1 VIPIPMEEQTMS
13 FGPKRVRFG
22 GVLAAGLSVLI
33 AAPAIA
39 GICFTSGKVYVQQ
52 KVYDKAAWQLECAR
66 KEEPDNPQAYAL
78 LAFARGE
85 LRQFAATGAV
95 YQLGLQAAQK
105 KKDTKRAEEMENN
118 RRAKYIDLFNSGV
131 KALQRAGK
139 IAQDDSRTTDEGSPQ
154 GAIQKERGE
163 PKDFA
168 RFTEN
173 GKAHEFWYYPE
184 QKAVYHFAP
193 GSDEALQIE
202 HKPFLGAQ
210 DPNTAVTDTTVYP
223 LYTGASALAEA
234 AYNFELAMLVDPTS
248 SDIYKNLSYVY
259 EVLGRTDDAIRAAQ
273 KGLAIKP
280 GDKDLTQN
288 LRVAAMGRGNRL
300 FKSEKYAESIP
311 AYRAAMSYDDAGKVQ
326 YLSLIADAFQNMA
339 KKADGAQQAAYY
351 DSAGVAYM
359 SVYES
364 APADSSGAA
373 MKENAL
379 YNAAII
385 QVNLKNN
392 KKAAEILAK
401 GTETFPNSK
410 DLWLLTGQV
419 KFELVDYDGAITA
432 MKRVVELNPKEAD
445 AHQILFHAYN
455 KTNKKSDSVAEYTI
469 YKALSEGKP
478 RTGSQ
483 LKTWVDSAGNR
494 LPKNHQLDKTKAAE
508 GYPEEV
514 RTFMDGDKTLESW
527 FYWTKGKSITFLE
540 GQVFS
545 QVTFP
550 PAKM

>member
-1 VIPIPMEEQTMS
+1 MS

-22 GVLAAGLSVLI
+22 GVLAAGLSVLT
-33 AAPAIA
+33 AASPALA
-39 GICFTSGKVYVQQ
+39 GVCFTSGKVYVQQ

-66 KEEPDNPQAYAL
+66 KEEPDNAQAYAL
-78 LAFARGE
+78 LGFARGE
-85 LRQFAATGAV
+85 LRQFASAGAV
-95 YQLGLQAAQK
+95 YQLGIDVAK
-105 KKDTKRAEEMENN
+105 KKNDTKRVEEMSNN

-139 IAQDDSRTTDEGSPQ
+139 VAQDDSRTTDEGSPQ
-154 GAIQKERGE
+154 AAVAKEKGE

-193 GSDEALQIE
+193 NSEEALQIE
-202 HKPFLGAQ
+202 YKPFTGAQ
-210 DPNTAVTDTTVYP
+210 APAAAATDTTVFP

-234 AYNFELAMLVDPTS
+234 AYNFELAMLLDPTS
-248 SDIYKNLSYVY
+248 ADIYKNLSYVY
-259 EVLGRTDDAIRAAQ
+259 EVLGRTDDAIRSAQ
-273 KGLAIKP
+273 KGLTLKP

-311 AYRAAMSYDDAGKVQ
+311 AYRAAMAYDDQGKVQ
-326 YLSLIADAFQNMA
+326 YLSLIADAFQNLA
-339 KKADGAQQAAYY
+339 KSSEGAQQAAYY
-351 DSAGVAYM
+351 DSAGVVYM
-359 SVYES
+359 SVYET
-364 APADSSGAA
+364 APADSAGAA

-392 KKAAEILAK
+392 QKASEILAK
-401 GTETFPNSK
+401 GTETFPASK

-419 KFELVDYDGAITA
+419 KFELNDYAGAVDA
-432 MKRVVELNPKEAD
+432 MKKVVELNPKEAD
-445 AHQILFHAYN
+445 AHQILFHSYN
-455 KTNKKSDSVAEYTI
+455 KLNKKAESVSEYTI

-478 RTGSQ
+478 RTGAQ
-483 LKTWVDSAGNR
+483 LKTWVDSAANR
-494 LPKNHQLDKTKAAE
+494 LPKGHQLDKTKAAE

-514 RTFMDGDKTLESW
+514 RTYMDGDKTLESW

-545 QVTFP
+545 QASFP

>member
-1 VIPIPMEEQTMS
+1 MEVHTMS

-33 AAPAIA
+33 AAPPAQA

-52 KVYDKAAWQLECAR
+52 KVYDKAAWNLECAR
-66 KEEPDNPQAYAL
+66 KEEPENAQAYAL
-78 LAFARGE
+78 LGFARGE
-85 LRQFAATGAV
+85 LRQFASSGAV
-95 YQLGLQAAQK
+95 YQLGIQVAQK
-105 KKDTKRAEEMENN
+105 KKDQKRVEEMENN

-139 IAQDDSRTTDEGSPQ
+139 VSQEDSRTTDEGSPQ
-154 GAIQKERGE
+154 AAVEKERGE
-163 PKDFA
+163 PKDFS
-168 RFTEN
+168 RFTEG
-173 GKAHEFWYYPE
+173 GKAHEVWYYAD

-193 GSDEALQIE
+193 GGGEPLQSE
-202 HKPFLGAQ
+202 YRPFQGAQ
-210 DPNTAVTDTTVYP
+210 DPNVAATDTTVYP
-223 LYTGASALAEA
+223 LYQGASALAEA
-234 AYNFELAMLVDPTS
+234 AYNFELAMMIDPS
-248 SDIYKNLSYVY
+248 SADIYKNLSYVY

-280 GDKDLTQN
+280 DDKDLRQN

-300 FKSEKYAESIP
+300 FKAEKFAESIP
-311 AYRAAMSYDDAGKVQ
+311 AYRAAMTYDEAGKIQ

-339 KKADGAQQAAYY
+339 KKSEGAQQTAYF
-351 DSAGVAYM
+351 DSAGVAYLA
-359 SVYES
+359 VYEN
-364 APADSSGAA
+364 APADSMGAA

-392 KKAAEILAK
+392 KGAAEILAR
-401 GTETFPNSK
+401 GTEAFPNSK
-410 DLWLLTGQV
+410 DLWLLTGQT
-419 KFELVDYDGAITA
+419 KFELGDYEGAIVA
-432 MKRVVELNPKEAD
+432 MRKVVELNPKEVD
-445 AHQILFHAYN
+445 AHQILFHALN
-455 KTNKKSDSVAEYTI
+455 KQNKKNESVAEYTI

-483 LKTWVDSAGNR
+483 LKTWVDSAANR
-494 LPKNHQLDKTKAAE
+494 LPKGHQLDKTKAAE

-540 GQVFS
+540 GQLFS
-545 QVTFP
+545 QATFP